1 MSEILK
7 NILACLGLWFLTSV
21 VFGCLFVGLSF
32 QHRRNLRKPDKD
44 STAIPK

>member
-1 MSEILK
+1 MFEILK

-32 QHRRNLRKPDKD
+32 QHRRNLRMPKED
-44 STAIPK
+44 STRFPK